1 MDKPFDPC
9 LPWESTDCP
18 PLAVLLDS
26 AIEQARLTE
35 MEEQAD
41 RFYQSLAGV

>member
-9 LPWESTDCP
+9 FPWEGTDCP
-18 PLAVLLDS
+18 SLAALLDS
-26 AIEQARLTE
+26 SIEQAHLME

-41 RFYQSLAGV
+41 RFYQSLSGL